1 MISNK
6 NRIGVIVG
14 ALLVAFG
21 MSPAMN
27 SFGNEL
33 DLPGASDAGTG
44 SFTASVA
51 VPPWC
56 GWSQTPAAADL
67 TLTGDGL
74 YIGDA
79 YELQG
84 SSGSVYAYVNGGSSI
99 TSQAASDNCSWFN
112 TTPYAA
118 ALNMAL
124 GDVSFEGTSDAEP
137 GVVDTAFSWDGN
149 LTFTNNF
156 DEGSCTNFTTGAGA
170 ELTTAGDVDVWSVA
184 SGDTTT
190 NNFCSYS
197 ISYGSTIPAGLN
209 PTYGDST
216 YTIAGP
222 TLTVTLTTS

>member
-1 MISNK
+1 MKPIVY
-6 NRIGVIVG
+6 RAGVIFG
-14 ALLVAFG
+14 AIFISIG

-27 SFGNEL
+27 SFGNGL
-33 DLPGASDAGTG
+33 GSTGSSDAGSG
-44 SFTASVA
+44 SFSASVV

-56 GWSQTPAAADL
+56 GWSQTEISDL

-79 YELQG
+79 YTLQG
-84 SSGSVYAYVNGGSSI
+84 SSGSVYAYINGGSSI

-137 GVVDTAFSWDGN
+137 GVVDEEFSWDGN

-170 ELTTAGDVDVWSVA
+170 ELTTAGDVDVWSVD

-197 ISYGSTIPAGLN
+197 ISYGSTIPADLN